1 VESHHLLG
9 GTAKWVR
16 KHEGREWLEY
26 APLTPLPLDV
36 KAIKNVST
44 KLLRIILELVNYF
57 TYH

>member
-1 VESHHLLG
+1 LSR
-9 GTAKWVR
+9 GTAKWVE
-16 KHEGREWLEY
+16 KHEGREWLEH
-26 APLTPLPLDV
+26 APLAPLPLDV